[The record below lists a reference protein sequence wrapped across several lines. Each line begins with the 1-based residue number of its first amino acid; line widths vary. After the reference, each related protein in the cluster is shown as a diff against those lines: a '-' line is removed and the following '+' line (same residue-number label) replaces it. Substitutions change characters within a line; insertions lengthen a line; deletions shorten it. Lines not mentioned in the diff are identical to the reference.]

1 MNCATY
7 EDNKSKSKKI
17 YFVAGLDDHSQL
29 YYINKKFEIARSYSY
44 SDQNENGNLY
54 IISSIFTCILIFSFL
69 VFKEKSPDNSVRKRK
84 PSENKENDV
93 DSSKSPESLR
103 KGLLSQRRLRM
114 LAHPMDSVKT
124 DIG

>member
-54 IISSIFTCILIFSFL
+54 VSYQAFL
-69 VFKEKSPDNSVRKRK
+69 HVF
-84 PSENKENDV
+84 
-93 DSSKSPESLR
+93 
-103 KGLLSQRRLRM
+103 
-114 LAHPMDSVKT
+114 
-124 DIG
+124 

>member
-1 MNCATY
+1 MITHSFTISTKNLRLHEVTVTAIKMKMVTFTY
-7 EDNKSKSKKI
+7 HIKHFYM
-17 YFVAGLDDHSQL
+17 YFN
-29 YYINKKFEIARSYSY
+29 I
-44 SDQNENGNLY
+44 
-54 IISSIFTCILIFSFL
+54 SFL